1 MTRMDETPEPRVRS
15 HLTSMS
21 AVEYQ
26 EKYWGRLREAIDKM
40 LTPPPAGCRPISFEE
55 MYSNVYSCVCKQYSE
70 RLYQDLI
77 VHMRTRV
84 AEWSKLMFQV
94 PDNELIDTFHDSS
107 VQFFHA
113 SEGIVRIFLYLSRNY
128 IETKL
133 KTSLQS
139 ELMKIFSSS
148 YTDLHV
154 KRLLPL
160 MAEAQ
165 SRPFSVQPVKM
176 ATICKQLYQLNPGYI
191 GLHPALFLHY
201 LPNIGP
207 AMTEQ
212 DLQVQKDEERRM
224 QEDLI
229 QQGWGNQDTRRKR
242 EFEEEPEKVPAWSN
256 LGK

>member
-1 MTRMDETPEPRVRS
+1 MKMALMEESTEPRCRS
-15 HLTSMS
+15 HLNVMS
-21 AVEYQ
+21 ASEYQ

-40 LTPPPAGCRPISFEE
+40 LTPPPQGCRPISFEE

-77 VHMRTRV
+77 NHMRTRV
-84 AEWSKLMFQV
+84 AEWSKLMYQV
-94 PDNELIDTFHDSS
+94 PDENLIDTFHDSS

-133 KTSLQS
+133 KTSLQE
-139 ELMKIFSSS
+139 ELMKIFSSM

-154 KRLLPL
+154 NRLLPL

-165 SRPFSVQPVKM
+165 SKPFSVQPVKM
-176 ATICKQLYQLNPGYI
+176 ATICKQLHLLNPAYTS
-191 GLHPALFLHY
+191 LHPDIFLQY

-212 DLQVQKDEERRM
+212 DLQNQREAEKRM
-224 QEDLI
+224 QNELM
-229 QQGWGNQDTRRKR
+229 QQGWNTQDTRRKR
-242 EFEEEPEKVPAWSN
+242 EFEEEPLITTTWS
-256 LGK
+256 K